1 MAGSHENQVGV
12 EAATACL
19 VEGAAQHRQVLAWV
33 VAPYIEE
40 VRTADLEPVQ
50 HLRHSRRVLR
60 AHPRVDAGVDD
71 GDPAAGNAIEAGE
84 VIGGRPAGP
93 GQKNWAAAPRAGRRL
108 PGPPRRAAGR

>member
-84 VIGGRPAGP
+84 VIGGRLGGPALRILSVRP
-93 GQKNWAAAPRAGRRL
+93 AARRL
-108 PGPPRRAAGR
+108 APVL